1 VLSTPAVNKERRGEK
16 NLRFWYNSK
25 HISGEEGV
33 HMPQQYKALQGFKD
47 ILPDEQPY
55 WRLVEKVAVEV
66 AETFGYRR
74 IDTPTLEETSLY
86 RRTSGEGTDVVE
98 KEMYSFDDRPDKEG
112 HSTNITLRA
121 EGTAGVVRAYLEHGM
136 FQQVQPVKLYYL
148 SVPVFRHDKPQAGR
162 LREHHQFGC
171 EALGEEDPA
180 LDAEIIGLLHQV
192 YTRLG
197 LQHTRVRINSIGDSN
212 CRPRYIETLRTY
224 YQPLLDACCPDCQVR
239 FVKNPLRL
247 LDCKDPRDQEKIARA
262 PRISDHLCT
271 ACDEHFAATQRF
283 LALHNVP
290 FEHDSLIVRGL
301 DYYTRTVFEFTS
313 NNDNLALS
321 GGGRYDGLAEILGG
335 DHTPAIGFG
344 AGIERI
350 ILELKKLG
358 IQPDELAR
366 PYAFVVSFGR
376 DEAYRNAAI
385 GLTTELRQAGI
396 RAEMSYGNR
405 SARAQMKQANTC
417 GARYALLLGENELA
431 SNVVTVK
438 DLQAEGME
446 MEKKQVEIPRDEVLA
461 FLQRHAG

>member
-1 VLSTPAVNKERRGEK
+1 M
-16 NLRFWYNSK
+16 
-25 HISGEEGV
+25 EEGV

-98 KEMYSFDDRPDKEG
+98 KEMYSFDERPDKEG
-112 HSTNITLRA
+112 HSTNVTLRS

-136 FQQVQPVKLYYL
+136 FQQAQPVKLYYL
-148 SVPVFRHDKPQAGR
+148 SVPIFRHDKPQAGR

-180 LDAEIIGLLHQV
+180 LDAEVIGLLYQV

-197 LQHTRVRINSIGDSN
+197 LKDIRVRINSIGDGN
-212 CRPRYIETLRTY
+212 CRPQYIELLRDY
-224 YQPLLDACCPDCQVR
+224 YRPLLDDCCQDCQVR

-262 PRISDHLCT
+262 PRISDHLCEP
-271 ACDEHFAATQRF
+271 CKEHFAATQSF
-283 LALHNVP
+283 LKLHDVP
-290 FEHDSLIVRGL
+290 FEHDPLIVRGL
-301 DYYTRTVFEFTS
+301 DYYTRTVFEFTPGD
-313 NNDNLALS
+313 DNLALS

-335 DHTPAIGFG
+335 AHTPGIGFG
-344 AGIERI
+344 AGVERM

-358 IQPDELAR
+358 IR
-366 PYAFVVSFGR
+366 PPEEERPRAFVVSFGKG
-376 DEAYRNAAI
+376 EEYRTAVVR
-385 GLTTELRQAGI
+385 LTTELRRAGI
-396 RAEMSYGNR
+396 RAEMSYGER
-405 SARAQMKQANTC
+405 SSKAQMKQANAS
-417 GARYALLLGENELA
+417 GAAYALLLGENELA
-431 SNVVTVK
+431 GDFVTVK
-438 DLQAEGME
+438 DLRAGGME
-446 MEKKQVEIPRDEVLA
+446 TEKKQIAVKRADLLA
-461 FLQRHAG
+461 FFQRNAV